1 MLYDE
6 INSFKP
12 RSPGDD
18 DALNDNN
25 GSNDLEFDFQFGEY
39 FLRLSDKKN
48 VKLQVTQ
55 FFTII
60 FLQIAVLHN
69 MRWAIW
75 ECDQSWLL

>member
-18 DALNDNN
+18 DTLNDNN

-39 FLRLSDKKN
+39 LLRLK
-48 VKLQVTQ
+48 
-55 FFTII
+55 
-60 FLQIAVLHN
+60 
-69 MRWAIW
+69 
-75 ECDQSWLL
+75 